1 MNDFHIEEV
10 GRKGDGVAHH
20 NADDIY
26 IPFTLAGEKVR
37 TSGTGPRREL
47 VEVLEV
53 SPDRIDAVCRH
64 FGECGGCQL
73 QHMGTDAY
81 LNWKSALLNAAL
93 ERADIAIKPEPMIS
107 FADHSRRKAVFSARH
122 TSAGLLFG
130 FQERA
135 DNRVVDIGECPV
147 TVPEITERFE
157 ALRDLASSIPGAK
170 MPLRIS
176 VLATRNGLDVDIED
190 ARDLT
195 GNERQTLVRKAV
207 DLEFARLTVNT
218 EILVESRKPELVMG
232 SAIVT
237 PPPGAFVQA
246 IEEAEQQM
254 VELVTGHLR
263 TCKTVADLYCGVGT
277 FALRLAE
284 RSKVLAVEAS
294 KPAIHSLDRA
304 WRETA
309 GRLKEIKTETRNLE
323 RSPLGFMELK
333 HMDGLVF
340 DPPRAGAELQTRQ
353 IAKSRVR
360 KVAAVS
366 CNPATLSRDLEILIE
381 GGFKLKS
388 ITPVDQ
394 FRYTPHLE
402 AVALLER

>member
-1 MNDFHIEEV
+1 
-10 GRKGDGVAHH
+10 
-20 NADDIY
+20 
-26 IPFTLAGEKVR
+26 
-37 TSGTGPRREL
+37 
-47 VEVLEV
+47 
-53 SPDRIDAVCRH
+53 
-64 FGECGGCQL
+64 
-73 QHMGTDAY
+73 
-81 LNWKSALLNAAL
+81 
-93 ERADIAIKPEPMIS
+93 
-107 FADHSRRKAVFSARH
+107 
-122 TSAGLLFG
+122 
-130 FQERA
+130 
-135 DNRVVDIGECPV
+135 
-147 TVPEITERFE
+147 
-157 ALRDLASSIPGAK
+157 

-333 HMDGLVF
+333 HMDGLVI